1 MDSTGVV
8 QSTAVIPTRA
18 RQRCVPNNIV
28 PDLAWEY
35 QDSAKPGPTSR
46 VENGPLLAKRSIPS
60 PTEQVVLSQLGGRL
74 RVPQIVAED
83 YALAPSRPDF
93 DVDALRI
100 KMSAQIE
107 NVIRKASADITVRE
121 NWRP

>member
-1 MDSTGVV
+1 MDSTVV
-8 QSTAVIPTRA
+8 VHSTAVIPTRA

-46 VENGPLLAKRSIPS
+46 VENGPLLTQRSKPS

-74 RVPQIVAED
+74 RVPQIETED
-83 YALAPSRPDF
+83 YAHAPSRPDF
-93 DVDALRI
+93 EEDVHRI
-100 KMSAQIE
+100 RMFIE
-107 NVIRKASADITVRE
+107 FRDTTKTNKKAA
-121 NWRP
+121 